1 MTTEASATAAWLGI
15 EAASTSAQGEAV
27 LEMPTREEMGNR
39 SGVLHGGFM
48 ALLADSAMGRALAS
62 VLPEGEKHYSFDLKL
77 NFISTGRIGERLRA
91 VARVLHSGRR
101 TGVTEC
107 RVEGQDGRLVAAAE
121 EERTDGGRIGTQLGR
136 RRGCRRR
143 SRSTWCGYLAGK
155 RTPGD
160 WKRSV
165 AGCRSLPRSCRL
177 PSPFRSR

>member
-101 TGVTEC
+101 TGFTEC
-107 RVEGQDGRLVAAAE
+107 RVEGQDGRLVATATA
-121 EERTDGGRIGTQLGR
+121 TFII
-136 RRGCRRR
+136 
-143 SRSTWCGYLAGK
+143 
-155 RTPGD
+155 
-160 WKRSV
+160 V
-165 AGCRSLPRSCRL
+165 LPATNS
-177 PSPFRSR
+177 